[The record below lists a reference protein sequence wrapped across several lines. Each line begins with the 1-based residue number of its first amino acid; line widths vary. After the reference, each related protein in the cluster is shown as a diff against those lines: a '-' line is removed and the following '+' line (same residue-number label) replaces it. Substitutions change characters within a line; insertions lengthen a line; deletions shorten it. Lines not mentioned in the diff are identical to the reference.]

1 MSDIGLSKVTTR
13 MRVQLEPDLSAT
25 NVSMVPAEIEALPES
40 KVLVSNPPPNYEY
53 TIITEVLSDFMR
65 HNQGVAMAFDLLG
78 QKMAERGFNCKR
90 DVGIVKMKGVALSLS
105 YRLPH
110 AQQLEAPDGRAV
122 GNGSEVKD
130 QTLDLWQGREPL

>member
-90 DVGIVKMKGVALSLS
+90 DVGIVKMK
-105 YRLPH
+105 
-110 AQQLEAPDGRAV
+110 QLEAPDGRAV

>member
-1 MSDIGLSKVTTR
+1 

-90 DVGIVKMKGVALSLS
+90 D
-105 YRLPH
+105 
-110 AQQLEAPDGRAV
+110 QLEAPDGRAV

>member
-1 MSDIGLSKVTTR
+1 

-78 QKMAERGFNCKR
+78 
-90 DVGIVKMKGVALSLS
+90 
-105 YRLPH
+105 
-110 AQQLEAPDGRAV
+110 
-122 GNGSEVKD
+122 NGSEVKD